1 MTEADALTTRIAQA
15 SRPPLVLVSGEQ
27 TGGRFA
33 VIETRE
39 HRDSA
44 PPRHIHAH
52 EDEIV
57 YVLEGRVLF
66 ETAGEQIPA
75 STGSCVFLPRESE
88 HVYRIESD
96 EARLLIVVAPA
107 GLEGYYRELHRPA
120 AHGTVQL
127 EIEGLVTLAARFGL
141 TITGPGC

>member
-1 MTEADALTTRIAQA
+1 MIETDVFATKTATEST
-15 SRPPLVLVSGEQ
+15 PPLVLVSGEQ

-39 HRDSA
+39 RRDAA

-52 EDEIV
+52 EDEVV

-75 STGSCVFLPRESE
+75 AAGACVFLSRESE
-88 HVYRIESD
+88 HSYRVESD

-107 GLEGYYRELHRPA
+107 GLEGYYRELHQPA
-120 AHGTVQL
+120 AQRTAQP
-127 EIEGLVTLAARFGL
+127 EIERLVTLAARFGL

>member
-1 MTEADALTTRIAQA
+1 MTETDTFATRTA
-15 SRPPLVLVSGEQ
+15 SGSTPPLVLISGKQ

-39 HRDSA
+39 RCDA
-44 PPRHIHAH
+44 TPPRHIHAH

-66 ETAGEQIPA
+66 ETAGNQIPA
-75 STGSCVFLPRESE
+75 SAGCCVFLPRDSE
-88 HVYRIESD
+88 HSYRIESD

-107 GLEGYYRELHRPA
+107 GLEGYYRELHRPV
-120 AHGTVQL
+120 AHESAQP
-127 EIEGLVTLAARFGL
+127 EIERVVTLAARFGL
-141 TITGPGC
+141 TITGPGR